1 MRLIPRDE
9 QFYDMFTQI
18 AQRLSTSAKLLCQL
32 FAEPQNRDR
41 IVGEIK
47 AVEHEADNLTHD
59 VIARLNKSFIT
70 PMDREDIYELASQLD
85 NVIDLVDG
93 TARRVVMFRITEA
106 RVPAQRLA
114 SVVER
119 AAKALQMA
127 TSNIKDMKTVIGRGR
142 EVKLLEEEGDA
153 IYHEAV
159 GQLFEGGHDALEVM
173 KWKEVYDTLERAL
186 DKCED
191 VANVLE
197 SIALKNS

>member
-9 QFYDMFTQI
+9 HFYDMFSQV
-18 AQRLSTSAKLLCQL
+18 AKRLSSSATLLGQL

-41 IVGEIK
+41 LVGEIK

-70 PMDREDIYELASQLD
+70 PMDREDLYELATQLD

-93 TARRVVMFRITEA
+93 TARRVVMFRITDSRESA
-106 RVPAQRLA
+106 RRL
-114 SVVER
+114 SQVLVR
-119 AAKALQMA
+119 AARALEQA
-127 TSNIKDMKTVIGRGR
+127 TCNIKDMKTVIGRGR

-159 GQLFEGGHDALEVM
+159 GELFSGGHDAIEVM

-197 SIALKNS
+197 GIALKNS

>member
-9 QFYDMFTQI
+9 HFYDMFSQV
-18 AQRLSTSAKLLCQL
+18 AKRLSSSATLLGQL

-41 IVGEIK
+41 LVGEIK

-70 PMDREDIYELASQLD
+70 PMDREDIYELATQLD

-93 TARRVVMFRITEA
+93 TARRVVMFRITDSRESA
-106 RVPAQRLA
+106 RRL
-114 SVVER
+114 SQVLVR
-119 AAKALQMA
+119 AARALEQA
-127 TSNIKDMKTVIGRGR
+127 TCNIKDMKTVIGRGR

-159 GQLFEGGHDALEVM
+159 GELFSGGHDAIEVM

-197 SIALKNS
+197 GIALKNS

>member
-32 FAEPQNRDR
+32 FSEPQNRDR

-127 TSNIKDMKTVIGRGR
+127 TANIKDMKTVIGRGR

-159 GQLFEGGHDALEVM
+159 GELFEGGHDALEVM

>member
-1 MRLIPRDE
+1 VRLIPRDE
-9 QFYDMFTQI
+9 QFYDMFSQV
-18 AQRLSTSAKLLCQL
+18 AKRLTSSATLLGQL

-41 IVGEIK
+41 LVGEIK

-70 PMDREDIYELASQLD
+70 PMDREDIYELATQLD

-93 TARRVVMFRITEA
+93 TARRVVMFRITDSRESA
-106 RVPAQRLA
+106 RRL
-114 SVVER
+114 SQVLVR
-119 AAKALQMA
+119 AAKALELA
-127 TSNIKDMKTVIGRGR
+127 TTNIKDMKTVIGRGR

-159 GQLFEGGHDALEVM
+159 GELFSGGHDAIEVM

-197 SIALKNS
+197 GIALKNS

>member
-9 QFYDMFTQI
+9 HFYDMFSQV
-18 AQRLSTSAKLLCQL
+18 AKRLSSSATLLGQL

-41 IVGEIK
+41 LVGEIK

-70 PMDREDIYELASQLD
+70 PMDREDIYELATQLD

-93 TARRVVMFRITEA
+93 TARRVVMFRITDSREPA
-106 RVPAQRLA
+106 RRL
-114 SVVER
+114 SQVLVR
-119 AAKALQMA
+119 AAKALEQA
-127 TSNIKDMKTVIGRGR
+127 TTGIKDMKTVIGRGR

-159 GQLFEGGHDALEVM
+159 GELFSGGHDAIEVM

-197 SIALKNS
+197 GIALKNS

>member
-32 FAEPQNRDR
+32 FSEPQNRDR

-153 IYHEAV
+153 IYHDAV
-159 GQLFEGGHDALEVM
+159 GELFEGGYEALEVM

>member
-9 QFYDMFTQI
+9 QFYDMFSQV
-18 AQRLSTSAKLLCQL
+18 AKRLTSSATLLGQL

-41 IVGEIK
+41 LVGEIK

-70 PMDREDIYELASQLD
+70 PMDREDIYELATQLD

-93 TARRVVMFRITEA
+93 TARRVVMFRITDSRESA
-106 RVPAQRLA
+106 RRL
-114 SVVER
+114 SQVLVR
-119 AAKALQMA
+119 AAKALELA
-127 TSNIKDMKTVIGRGR
+127 TTNIKDMKTVIGRGR

-159 GQLFEGGHDALEVM
+159 GELFSGGHDAIEVM

-197 SIALKNS
+197 GIALKNS

>member
-1 MRLIPRDE
+1 VRLIPRDE
-9 QFYDMFTQI
+9 HFYDMF
-18 AQRLSTSAKLLCQL
+18 AQVAARLTSSTTLLGQL

-41 IVGEIK
+41 LVGEIK

-70 PMDREDIYELASQLD
+70 PMDREDIYELATQLD

-93 TARRVVMFRITEA
+93 TARRVVMFRITDSRESA
-106 RVPAQRLA
+106 RRL
-114 SVVER
+114 SQVLVR
-119 AAKALQMA
+119 AARALELA
-127 TSNIKDMKTVIGRGR
+127 TTNIKDMKTVIGRGR

-159 GQLFEGGHDALEVM
+159 GELFSGGHDAIEVM
-173 KWKEVYDTLERAL
+173 KWKEVYDTLERAI

-197 SIALKNS
+197 GIALKNS

>member
-32 FAEPQNRDR
+32 FSEPQNRDR

-159 GQLFEGGHDALEVM
+159 GELFEGGHDALEVM